1 MMSKMKSITLFFLMV
16 MAAMPV
22 YPCTTAVISGKA
34 TPDGRPVLWKLR
46 DTDYLENYMKRYD
59 ATSEAY
65 AFIGLVNS
73 IDTLGLE
80 VWGGHNEKG
89 FAIMNSASFNL
100 NLGDTA
106 KIDNR
111 EGRFMRKALERCVS
125 LKDFEAL
132 LDSEPK
138 PMGLAAHFGV
148 IDASGGA
155 AFYEVNNRT
164 WTKYDANDPEVAPD
178 GYVLRTNFSQTGK
191 PNIGYGFVRLQA
203 AERLFE
209 QAYGE
214 KRLDH
219 ENIIQNFARSL
230 YNPVTQND
238 YKAIYENEPASE
250 KFIHSDNLITSY
262 GSASNI
268 VIHGVR
274 PDEDA
279 NFTTTWI
286 LVGYPNTCMAIPLW
300 VGNGKIGLPCCV
312 QYDETLKNSS
322 LNAYSM
328 KLFKECYP
336 LTHPD
341 GYHYLRISKLV
352 NKEGTGY
359 MQILLPIEK
368 QLMKDT
374 RDKLSKWY
382 KHQPSDKEISDFYSH
397 IDSLV
402 EVTYTQ
408 RIAVKK

>member
-1 MMSKMKSITLFFLMV
+1 MRKLKPIILMLLMIV
-16 MAAMPV
+16 AIMPA

-34 TPDGRPVLWKLR
+34 TPDGRPILWKLR
-46 DTDYLENYMKRYD
+46 DTDYLENYMKRYE
-59 ATSEAY
+59 ATPETY

-89 FAIMNSASFNL
+89 FAIMNSASFNV

-106 KIDNR
+106 KIDNQ
-111 EGRFMRKALERCVS
+111 EGLFMRKALERCAS
-125 LKDFEAL
+125 LKDFEIL
-132 LDSEPK
+132 LDNEPK
-138 PMGLAAHFGV
+138 PVGLAAHFGV

-155 AFYEVNNRT
+155 AFYEVNNYT
-164 WTKYDANDPEVAPD
+164 WTKYDANDPEVAPN

-203 AERLFE
+203 AEQLFE
-209 QAYGE
+209 QAFRDN
-214 KRLDH
+214 RLDH
-219 ENIIQNFARSL
+219 ENIIRNFARSL

-238 YKAIYENEPASE
+238 YKALYENEPASD
-250 KFIHSDNLITSY
+250 KFIHSDNLIVSY

-274 PDEDA
+274 PDEDP

-286 LVGYPNTCMAIPLW
+286 LVGYPNTCIAIPLW
-300 VGNGKIGLPCCV
+300 VGSGKTGLPCCV
-312 QYDETLKNSS
+312 EYDKMLKNSP

-341 GYHYLRISKLV
+341 GYHYLKISKLV

-359 MQILLPIEK
+359 LQILLPIEK

-374 RDKLSKWY
+374 RDKLSQWY
-382 KHQPSDKEISDFYSH
+382 KHRPSDKEISDFYTH
-397 IDSLV
+397 IDSIV
-402 EVTYTQ
+402 ETTYTQ
-408 RIAVKK
+408 RIPMKE

>member
-1 MMSKMKSITLFFLMV
+1 MKALRFALTFLLMTAVLPLF
-16 MAAMPV
+16 
-22 YPCTTAVISGKA
+22 PCTTAVISGKA
-34 TPDGRPVLWKLR
+34 APDGRPILWKLR
-46 DTDYLENYMKRYD
+46 DTDYLENYMKRYA
-59 ATSEAY
+59 ATPDTY

-73 IDTLGLE
+73 LDTLGLE

-89 FAIMNSASFNL
+89 FAIMNSASFNV

-106 KIDNR
+106 KIDNQ
-111 EGRFMRKALERCVS
+111 EGYFMRKALERCAS

-132 LDSEPK
+132 LDKEPK

-148 IDASGGA
+148 IDAEGGA
-155 AFYEVNNRT
+155 AFYEVNNYT

-191 PNIGYGFVRLQA
+191 PNIGYGFVRLQT
-203 AERLFE
+203 AEELFE
-209 QAYGE
+209 KAFRE

-230 YNPVTQND
+230 YNPVTRND
-238 YKAIYENEPASE
+238 YKAMYENKPASDD
-250 KFIHSDNLITSY
+250 FVHSDNLITSY

-268 VIHGVR
+268 VIHGVK
-274 PDEDA
+274 PDEDYRL
-279 NFTTTWI
+279 TTTWI
-286 LVGYPNTCMAIPLW
+286 LVGYPNTCIAVPLW
-300 VGNGKIGLPCCV
+300 VGDDKVELPRCV
-312 QYDETLKNSS
+312 RYDKALKNSP

-359 MQILLPIEK
+359 MQILMPVEAR
-368 QLMKDT
+368 LMKET
-374 RDKLSKWY
+374 RTKLDKWY
-382 KHQPSDKEISDFYSH
+382 RQYPYDAEMQAFYDD
-397 IDSLV
+397 IDRLV
-402 EVTYTQ
+402 EETYTQ
-408 RIAVKK
+408 RIPAKK